1 MDKVM
6 TLAEIEKQFNHEWV
20 LIADPQ
26 TDDRLEVKSGRVLY
40 HSKDRDEFD
49 RKSLEFKAARFAV
62 LYMGKMSDE
71 MEFVL

>member
-1 MDKVM
+1 MEQVM
-6 TLAEIEKQFNHEWV
+6 TLEEIEQQFDHEWV
-20 LIADPQ
+20 LIADPL
-26 TDDRLEVKSGRVLY
+26 TDESLAVKSGRVLY

-49 RKSLEFKAARFAV
+49 RKSLDFKAARFAI

>member
-1 MDKVM
+1 MEQIM
-6 TLAEIEKQFNHEWV
+6 TIEEIEKNFDHEWV

-26 TDDRLEVKSGRVLY
+26 TDEALEVKSGRVLY

-49 RKSLEFKAARFAV
+49 RKSLSFKAARFAV
-62 LYMGKMSDE
+62 LYMGAMSDE

>member
-1 MDKVM
+1 MEQIM
-6 TLAEIEKQFNHEWV
+6 AIEEIEKNFDHEWV

-26 TDDRLEVKSGRVLY
+26 TDEALEVKSGRVLS

-49 RKSLEFKAARFAV
+49 RKSLGFKAARFAV
-62 LYMGKMSDE
+62 LYTGARSDE

>member
-1 MDKVM
+1 MEQVM
-6 TLAEIEKQFNHEWV
+6 TIEEIEKQFDHQWV

-26 TDDRLEVKSGRVLY
+26 TDDALEVKGGRVLY

-49 RKSLEFKAARFAV
+49 RNSLGFKAARFAV
-62 LYMGKMSDE
+62 LYIGKMSDE